1 MSSTDPAIANL
12 LVITALGH
20 DRPGLVS
27 DLAAAVGDTG
37 CNILDSRMSTLGC
50 EFGIMMLVSGRWD
63 ELARL
68 EAGLSGVGRRLG
80 LVLQSR
86 RTERPAATGQSL
98 PYAAEVVG
106 LDQPGIVSQ
115 LAGFF
120 AQREINIR
128 DLSTASY
135 QAQHTGTRMAT
146 VQLTIDV
153 PAALHLATVRDEFM
167 EFCDQLNLDAMIEP
181 LKQ

>member
-1 MSSTDPAIANL
+1 MPGHDNAIANL
-12 LVITALGH
+12 LVITALGQ
-20 DRPGLVS
+20 DRPGLVG
-27 DLAAAVGDTG
+27 DLTAAVGDTG
-37 CNILDSRMSTLGC
+37 CNILDSRMTTLGC
-50 EFGIMMLVSGRWD
+50 EFGVMMLVSGRWD

-68 EAGLSGVGRRLG
+68 EAGLAGVGRRLG

-86 RTERPAATGQSL
+86 RTESPEPTGQTL
-98 PYAAEVVG
+98 PYVAEVVS

-120 AQREINIR
+120 AQREISIR

-135 QAQHTGTRMAT
+135 QAQHTGTRMGT
-146 VQLTIDV
+146 VQITVDV
-153 PAALHLATVRDEFM
+153 PASLHLATLRDEFM

-181 LKQ
+181 LKH